1 MSASRIRL
9 VQGDTRPPLVVTL
22 TDEETGSAIS
32 LSGATVRLKFRQ
44 VGSSELR
51 ATLVGSV
58 TNAAGGVV
66 AFNWASVP
74 DSLSGEPGDY
84 EGEIEI
90 TFADN
95 TIQTVYDLLKF
106 RLRQEF

>member
-1 MSASRIRL
+1 MSTTRIRL

-22 TDEETGSAIS
+22 TDEETGAPIS

-44 VGSSELR
+44 VGSSELK

-58 TNAAGGVV
+58 TDAANGVV
-66 AFNWASVP
+66 AFSWATVP
-74 DSLSGEPGDY
+74 DSLSGAPGDY

-90 TFADN
+90 TFGDS